1 MFWRWRNTV
10 ARFMNGR
17 YGIDSL
23 GWCLMILYGVFYIVG
38 WFFPARSPA
47 LRICGGVS
55 LLILVLFFWRAL
67 SRNPV
72 RRQAENERYL
82 RIRRAVQRW
91 FGRQRDRIRYIRRY
105 RFRQCPYCR
114 ARLRLPLR
122 RGVRT
127 VTCSRCGGRFK
138 RLFL

>member
-1 MFWRWRNTV
+1 M
-10 ARFMNGR
+10 G
-17 YGIDSL
+17 
-23 GWCLMILYGVFYIVG
+23 
-38 WFFPARSPA
+38 
-47 LRICGGVS
+47 RICGGVS
-55 LLILVLFFWRAL
+55 LLILVLFFWRVL

-127 VTCSRCGGRFK
+127 VTCSRCGGRSARLQALFS
-138 RLFL
+138 RLFIWLNILTRCSLVK